1 MKRSTILCASAV
13 AAFVLTSHG
22 AFASVNYNAS
32 KSNTGNIFTFD
43 PKADT
48 NGPKLCS
55 DAGGTVKAGPGKLST
70 CFVPAKAAPASAP
83 AKAN

>member
-1 MKRSTILCASAV
+1 MKRSTILCASVVAV
-13 AAFVLTSHG
+13 LLLTPHG
-22 AFASVNYNAS
+22 AFASINYSAS

-43 PKADT
+43 QKVDL

-55 DAGGTVKAGPGKLST
+55 DAGGTVKTGPGKLST
-70 CFVPAKAAPASAP
+70 CVVPKKAGP